1 MNDYYATLGV
11 DKDASADEI
20 KKAYRKLALQYHPDR
35 NPGDKAAEEQFKSIN
50 EAYAVLSD
58 PEKRSNYDRF
68 GTANP
73 GGGFPGGG
81 AGNFGDIFDLFEQ
94 VFGTRSAGGPGRAP
108 RGEDLE
114 AHLEMELSDVLH
126 GVEKPLEY
134 DRLTT
139 CETCTGQGGKREVC
153 KACQGR
159 GVQEQM
165 QRTIFGNMMA
175 QVPCATCSGR
185 GYRLSETCQTCKG
198 QGRTRRREKISVKMP
213 AGIDDNQLLRV
224 SGMGNQGPGGAGD
237 LFVRPHIRPHPQLHR
252 EGPNLIYELK
262 LGLAQAALGSKT
274 EVPGLE
280 APIEFNVPPGT
291 RDGEVFELDGKGLPY
306 PGSSRRGKLQVVTQI
321 SVPINLSSKAKEL
334 LRQYA
339 AEVGEEVAPDG
350 FWDKVKRVFKG

>member
-35 NPGDKAAEEQFKSIN
+35 NPGDKAAEEQFKAIN
-50 EAYAVLSD
+50 EAYAALSD
-58 PEKRSNYDRF
+58 PEKRANYDRF
-68 GTANP
+68 GTVNP
-73 GGGFPGGG
+73 GGFPGGG
-81 AGNFGDIFDLFEQ
+81 TGDIGDIFDLFNQ
-94 VFGTRSAGGPGRAP
+94 VFGGRSAGGGGRAP

-114 AHLEMELSDVLH
+114 TAIEMELGDVLH
-126 GVEKPLEY
+126 GVEKEIEF
-134 DRLTT
+134 DRMVMCDT
-139 CETCTGQGGKREVC
+139 CNGQGGKREPC

-175 QVPCATCSGR
+175 QVPCTSCSGR
-185 GYRLSETCQTCKG
+185 GYKLLETCQTCKG
-198 QGRTRRREKISVKMP
+198 QGRLRRKEKVSIKMP
-213 AGIDDNQLLRV
+213 AGIDDNQMLRV
-224 SGMGNQGPGGAGD
+224 SGKGNMGPGGAGD
-237 LFVRPHIRPHPQLHR
+237 LFVRPHIKPHPQLHR

-262 LGLAQAALGSKT
+262 LGLAQAALGNKT

-280 APIEFNVPPGT
+280 APIEFNVPPAT
-291 RDGEVFELDGKGLPY
+291 RDGEVFELEGKGLPY

-321 SVPINLSSKAKEL
+321 DVPTNLSAKAKDL